1 MAQSAG
7 KPNVVVILVDDMGFS
22 DIGCYGGEIPTP
34 HIDRLAANG
43 VRFTQFYNTARC
55 SPTRASLLTGLYPH
69 QCGMGHLDDMYV
81 EGSRGYQAKISDD
94 AVTIAEAL
102 KPAGYFTAMTGKWHV
117 GQPRG
122 TTPWTRGFDR
132 HLNLVRG
139 GVYYSNQKGRE
150 KELLYLNGKPLP
162 MNAPELSPPW
172 YSTDLW
178 TTFGLKFIDESLA
191 EKKPFFLYLAHNAPH
206 FPMMAPPEEIAK
218 FRGKFKKGWDK
229 LREERYHRQLAMG
242 LIDKRWPLTER
253 PPDSPAWDSLAAAE
267 QDRFDHM
274 MAIYA
279 ATMSILDRN
288 IGRLVDGLRERGVLE
303 NTLILFLS
311 DNGGNAESGPRG
323 RYEGENPG
331 DANSTVFI
339 GMNWATLNN
348 TPFRRYKHFTHEGGV
363 ATPLIAHW
371 PKGIPDARKGKF
383 EAQPGHV
390 VDLMPTVLEVAGATY
405 PAQRNGVKVTPTEGV
420 SLVPSLAGKPNGRTE
435 PIYFMHE
442 GNRGIRHGKWKLVA
456 KHGDPWELYDLEA
469 DRTETR
475 NQINAHPEIAKDL
488 MARYEAW
495 ARRTH
500 VDAWSGPPR
509 TDWGQ
514 VPPAARK

>member
-1 MAQSAG
+1 
-7 KPNVVVILVDDMGFS
+7 
-22 DIGCYGGEIPTP
+22 
-34 HIDRLAANG
+34 
-43 VRFTQFYNTARC
+43 
-55 SPTRASLLTGLYPH
+55 
-69 QCGMGHLDDMYV
+69 
-81 EGSRGYQAKISDD
+81 
-94 AVTIAEAL
+94 
-102 KPAGYFTAMTGKWHV
+102 
-117 GQPRG
+117 
-122 TTPWTRGFDR
+122 
-132 HLNLVRG
+132 
-139 GVYYSNQKGRE
+139 
-150 KELLYLNGKPLP
+150 
-162 MNAPELSPPW
+162 
-172 YSTDLW
+172 
-178 TTFGLKFIDESLA
+178 
-191 EKKPFFLYLAHNAPH
+191 
-206 FPMMAPPEEIAK
+206 
-218 FRGKFKKGWDK
+218 
-229 LREERYHRQLAMG
+229 
-242 LIDKRWPLTER
+242 
-253 PPDSPAWDSLAAAE
+253 
-267 QDRFDHM
+267 M